1 MGVNFIKKVQK
12 LYRIQDAFIKYNI
25 FDINAFQNDS
35 LFSYILE
42 NYQIENTNSFHTY
55 FTEKYK
61 NEIIHSNAYQQYES
75 QIKSTEKNSE
85 DNIENEKRAE
95 IEEENE
101 EEIEEENEEDFVH
114 NERKSN
120 QNDLKCKEITIINK
134 KMFKQIIFL
143 CHPDKSL
150 SNDKVLLFNS
160 ANEYMKKSYTIGLI
174 NCCCLLNLDL
184 CYIDYDNETFKEYC
198 YPQMREVIQE
208 IIQLYNLRK

>member
-1 MGVNFIKKVQK
+1 MGVNLIKKVQK

-42 NYQIENTNSFHTY
+42 NYQIENKNSFHTY

-61 NEIIHSNAYQQYES
+61 NEIINSNAYQKYES
-75 QIKSTEKNSE
+75 EIKSTEKNSE
-85 DNIENEKRAE
+85 SNIENEQGVE
-95 IEEENE
+95 IEEN
-101 EEIEEENEEDFVH
+101 EENEEDFVY
-114 NERKSN
+114 NEINSN
-120 QNDLKCKEITIINK
+120 QMKYKEITIINK

-143 CHPDKSL
+143 CHPDKTL

-184 CYIDYDNETFKEYC
+184 CYIDYDNESFKEYC
-198 YPQMREVIQE
+198 YHQIREVIQE
-208 IIQLYNLRK
+208 IIQLHNLRK